1 MYILWHKRV
10 NIMRTEIA
18 DIQSWLRQYNN
29 PTNESEWTKAMRELE
44 KVHKKY
50 GTIDISI
57 IKQLIS

>member
-1 MYILWHKRV
+1 
-10 NIMRTEIA
+10 MRTEIT
-18 DIQSWLRQYNN
+18 DIQGWLRQYKN
-29 PTNESEWTKAMRELE
+29 PTSEAEFVKAMRELE